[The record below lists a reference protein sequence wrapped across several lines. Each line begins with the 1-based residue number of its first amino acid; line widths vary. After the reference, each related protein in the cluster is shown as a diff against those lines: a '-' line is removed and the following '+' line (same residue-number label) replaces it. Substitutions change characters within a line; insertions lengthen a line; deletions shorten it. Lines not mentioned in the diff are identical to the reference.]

1 MKFHLL
7 NSLNPFL
14 IALTANLNLNDT
26 QNNIKSYFKILNS
39 CLVIVFTYAHQSSSV
54 VNRTARTFRTELIC
68 CPPWYE
74 IFFHFIKSVSRNISH
89 NKYFEHITVPI
100 YNLSCLNKNKLGI

>member
-74 IFFHFIKSVSRNISH
+74 IFFILLRVSAEIYLITNTLNILLFPFIICPVSTRIN
-89 NKYFEHITVPI
+89 
-100 YNLSCLNKNKLGI
+100 